1 MQIKIEKFMRLALE
15 LAKKAR
21 GETFPNPLVGAVIV
35 KKNKVIGKGFH
46 RKAGGL
52 HAEIFALR
60 QAGSGAKGATLYCT
74 LEPCAHFGRTG
85 PCVEEIIKAGIQE
98 VCIGIVDPNPLTKGR
113 GIQQLRKAGVRVHT
127 GFLEDEINSLN
138 EDFIKAMTKG
148 LPLVTIKI
156 AESLDGKIATSNGE
170 SQWITGEQSR
180 DHAHGIRRFYDAIMV
195 GLHTVLK
202 DNPRLEPIPPDTDH
216 RLTKIVVDS
225 KLVLPLS
232 ARLFKTKQ
240 PVIIAAIRRNKAK
253 ERKLRERGVS
263 VLYTQPKEGK
273 VGLKELLTQL
283 NRLEIRSILVEG
295 GAELIGSFLDQK
307 LADKALVFIAPKII
321 GGRRALSSVGGEGI
335 RRLSEAIC
343 FENESCRKIGKDIL
357 IEGYLKYG

>member
-1 MQIKIEKFMRLALE
+1 MQIKIERFMRLALE

-35 KKNKVIGKGFH
+35 KNNKVMGKGFH
-46 RKAGGL
+46 QKAGGL

-98 VCIGIVDPNPLTKGR
+98 VCIGMVDPNPLAKGR
-113 GIQQLRKAGVRVHT
+113 GIQQLRKAGVRVHV
-127 GFLEDEINSLN
+127 GFLKEEISSLN
-138 EDFIKAMTKG
+138 EAFVKAMTKG
-148 LPLVTIKI
+148 LPFVTIKI
-156 AESLDGKIATSNGE
+156 AESLDGKIATSNSE

-180 DHAHGIRRFYDAIMV
+180 DHAHRIRRFYDAIMV

-202 DNPRLEPIPPDTDH
+202 DNPRLESFPETDH
-216 RLTKIVVDS
+216 RLTKIIIDS

-240 PVIIAAIRRNKAK
+240 PVIIAAVKRNKAK
-253 ERKLRERGVS
+253 EKRLKRKGAS
-263 VLYTQPKEGK
+263 IFYTRPKESR
-273 VGLKELLTQL
+273 VRLKELLKEL

-321 GGRRALSSVGGEGI
+321 GGRRALSSVGGEGV
-335 RRLSEAIC
+335 RRLSQAIC
-343 FENESCRKIGKDIL
+343 LENESYRKIGKDIL